1 MARQHWSPAHAKG
14 ETAMTVI
21 ATVGS
26 NDEAAQ
32 IYNKI
37 AWRVIPILVL
47 IFLFANLDRANVGFA
62 ALQMKQELGFSN
74 AAYGFGAGIFFL
86 GYFIFEIPSNIA
98 LEKLGARIWFTRIV
112 LTWGAATVALA
123 FVNET
128 TLFYV
133 LRFVIGAA
141 EAGAAPGVMLFLS
154 QWVPDSQRGRFNA
167 LFWVSAPLAFVLSG
181 PLSGLILTQLNGS
194 LGYSGWRWLFVV
206 EGLMTIAVAPLIL
219 LGLPNRIRDAG
230 WLTAEEKQ
238 YAEAAVSRVSDAAN
252 AHTYADAL
260 RKPETLLCCA
270 AYFLLL
276 VGYYGIAFWLP
287 QIIRQ
292 SGISDTWTIGW
303 VSSLPWLAAA
313 ITVVFVGPFSD
324 SPGRR
329 KMVRIVS
336 IAMTALGFWM
346 SAFFSAHFGL
356 ALLGLTLAAVG
367 ILAASTVFWAILA
380 RIYVGSAAAIGFA
393 TINSLGN
400 LGGFASPYMLGIVTD
415 FTGSIVLGM
424 YVITGSI
431 ILSGVVM
438 SIAFRKMPS
447 S

>member
-1 MARQHWSPAHAKG
+1 
-14 ETAMTVI
+14 MTVI

-74 AAYGFGAGIFFL
+74 AAYGFGAGVFFL

-112 LTWGAATVALA
+112 LTWGAATMALA
-123 FVNET
+123 FVNDT

-194 LGYSGWRWLFVV
+194 LGYSGWRWLFLV

-238 YAEAAVSRVSDAAN
+238 IAEAAVSRVADAAN

-276 VGYYGIAFWLP
+276 IGYYGIAFWLP

-313 ITVVFVGPFSD
+313 IAVVFVGPFSD

-329 KMVRIVS
+329 KMVRILSV
-336 IAMTALGFWM
+336 AMTAFGFWM
-346 SAFFSAHFGL
+346 SAFFSANFAL

-400 LGGFASPYMLGIVTD
+400 LGGFVSPYMLGVVTD

-431 ILSGVVM
+431 VLSGVVM
-438 SIAFRKMPS
+438 SIAFRNMPS